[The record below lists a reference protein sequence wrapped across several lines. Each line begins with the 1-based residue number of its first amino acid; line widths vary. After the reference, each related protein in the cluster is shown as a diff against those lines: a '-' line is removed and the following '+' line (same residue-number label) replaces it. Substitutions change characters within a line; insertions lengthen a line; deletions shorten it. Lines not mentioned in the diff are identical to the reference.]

1 MQLLGYK
8 CHAMVAAATTQR
20 ELPRELPRRHG
31 GMGMEAFRPRL
42 PGAAKRAD
50 EQGAALLQ
58 LVASTPVEVCC
69 VCDRGATRVCA
80 IAGWSS
86 SDSSSS
92 ESSIHSFI
100 ITHHT
105 VSVPNSNIHP
115 LLVLRI
121 QQDFSTLSSA
131 FPKLLGGIDLT
142 RRLRVRAAC
151 ASCVCELRVPVV
163 AAQHLRQ
170 HSTVGV
176 CGARTRDAIARSEY

>member
-69 VCDRGATRVCA
+69 VCDRGANCRMVIIRLIIIRV
-80 IAGWSS
+80 
-86 SDSSSS
+86 
-92 ESSIHSFI
+92 IHSFI
-100 ITHHT
+100 INQIEFQYS
-105 VSVPNSNIHP
+105 SVVGSEN
-115 LLVLRI
+115 
-121 QQDFSTLSSA
+121 T
-131 FPKLLGGIDLT
+131 T
-142 RRLRVRAAC
+142 RF
-151 ASCVCELRVPVV
+151 
-163 AAQHLRQ
+163 
-170 HSTVGV
+170 
-176 CGARTRDAIARSEY
+176 